1 MKQPI
6 RSFAL
11 GLLSAGILLLVMF
24 YFTNDPKSKTENMST
39 DDLIKSVEAEG
50 YRVLTESEYISVS
63 VKSDEDK
70 NAGENANS
78 ESQPKEEQKN
88 NSTSDESQETETEET
103 NGEEKN
109 DPITEE
115 NSKVNY
121 TLTVKSGMAPSTIS
135 STLAENG
142 IIEDRD
148 EFTQYMEEQGYTT
161 RVQLGDFELTSNMS
175 HYEIAEKLTN

>member
-11 GLLSAGILLLVMF
+11 GLLSAGILLLIMS
-24 YFTNDPKSKTENMST
+24 YFTDNPQNKNVNMST
-39 DDLIKSVEAEG
+39 DEMIKSVEAEG

-63 VKSDEDK
+63 VKSEE
-70 NAGENANS
+70 NENTGENDNS
-78 ESQPKEEQKN
+78 ETQPKEEQKN
-88 NSTSDESQETETEET
+88 STSNESQESETEET
-103 NGEEKN
+103 NDEEKN
-109 DPITEE
+109 DPSTDE
-115 NSKVNY
+115 NSKVSY

-142 IIEDRD
+142 IIKDRD

-161 RVQLGDFELTSNMS
+161 KVQLGDFELTSNMS
-175 HYEIAEKLTN
+175 HYEIAEEITN